1 MFNWYAEWGRIEQEE
16 VIKGG
21 QKRPFLGSTSP
32 PNYPVACPRA
42 TTSIILNPNLVL
54 ISVRE
59 ERRNCR
65 GTQAPLLFLRT
76 LCEQSN
82 ISSITAPLPWLVR
95 SPSYMVLLA
104 TR

>member
-1 MFNWYAEWGRIEQEE
+1 MFNWYDEWGRIGQEE

-32 PNYPVACPRA
+32 PKYHVACPHAR
-42 TTSIILNPNLVL
+42 TSITLNLNLVL
-54 ISVRE
+54 SSIRE
-59 ERRNCR
+59 ERRSCR

-82 ISSITAPLPWLVR
+82 ISSITAPLP
-95 SPSYMVLLA
+95 
-104 TR
+104 